1 MIFLKTKD
9 ETRDS
14 LINFVAYVEKQL
26 NKHIKCLRS
35 DNGTQFLALHSFLS
49 SKGILHQKS
58 CVETPQQNGIVERKH
73 QHILNVARAPHFQ
86 SNVPLTMWIFC
97 VQQAIH
103 VINRLPTPLLKLKCP
118 YEILYQE
125 SPSLIHLKVC
135 GCLSYATSFMAHRT
149 KFDPRARKAVFIGYK
164 EGTKGY
170 ILYDL
175 THHSIFVS
183 RHVIF
188 YENIF
193 PFKSQLYSQVITGQL

>member
-1 MIFLKTKD
+1 
-9 ETRDS
+9 
-14 LINFVAYVEKQL
+14 
-26 NKHIKCLRS
+26 
-35 DNGTQFLALHSFLS
+35 
-49 SKGILHQKS
+49 
-58 CVETPQQNGIVERKH
+58 
-73 QHILNVARAPHFQ
+73 
-86 SNVPLTMWIFC
+86 MWNFC

-125 SPSLIHLKVC
+125 PPYLIHLKVF
-135 GCLSYATSFMAHRT
+135 GCLSYATCLMAYRT
-149 KFDPRARKAVFIGYK
+149 KFDPRTRKAVFIGYK

-175 THHSIFVS
+175 THHIIFVS

-193 PFKSQLYSQVITGQL
+193 LFKSQLYSQDSHSFAPPCDVSTNPDPHL